1 MEYNKSLSARV
12 RRRNAQGF
20 LGIGNH
26 KNFICGTGDYTSRED
41 NHKSIPSSEQYNL
54 VRRCKKF
61 GMKHAGSKSMHALRS
76 HS

>member
-1 MEYNKSLSARV
+1 MTKDKKSNWV
-12 RRRNAQGF
+12 
-20 LGIGNH
+20 
-26 KNFICGTGDYTSRED
+26 KTTPYGDYRNVED
-41 NHKSIPSSEQYNL
+41 NHKTLPNNEQYNL